1 MARAGIL
8 YSQVAKA
15 AAKLTAEG
23 KNPTVDNVREAL
35 GGTGSK
41 STIAPMLKRWKSEH
55 QETVAEAELGLP
67 AELVQAVKGI
77 YEKLQADLAYQL
89 GLARESHRQEQE
101 AMAERL
107 KLAAA
112 DKGALTEAKD
122 CLDQEL
128 AQLKASFERLQKDQH
143 AGEVALAAA
152 QTENAGLQQRL
163 ADRAAEV
170 HSLTQQ
176 LTQTR
181 VQFEHYQETTARQ
194 RTEERQAFE
203 QRIARMEQDL
213 ASGQQ
218 RQAAQQA
225 TLAQQETKLSQLDAD
240 NARLRQATQG
250 TQAALGAVKSERDQL
265 TYQVK
270 ELSAARAELD
280 RRLKTAQ
287 QALTEAKMMGA
298 AAQKQAEMLAHQLA
312 SAEARAEKADQER
325 LGLIQKL
332 TEREHSS
339 TQTDSSVAYKI
350 NQL

>member
-1 MARAGIL
+1 MARAGVV

-15 AAKLTAEG
+15 AAKLAVEG

-41 STIAPMLKRWKSEH
+41 STIAPMLKRWKSAH
-55 QETVAEAELGLP
+55 QKTIAEAELGLP
-67 AELVQAVKGI
+67 AELVRAVKDI
-77 YEKLQADLAYQL
+77 YEKLQADLAHQL

-112 DKGALTEAKD
+112 DMGALTETKD
-122 CLDQEL
+122 RL
-128 AQLKASFERLQKDQH
+128 AQKLARLKASFERLQKDQH
-143 AGEVALAAA
+143 AGEMSLTAARA
-152 QTENAGLQQRL
+152 DNAGLQQRL
-163 ADRAAEV
+163 ADRRAEV
-170 HSLTQQ
+170 QSLTQQ

-194 RTEERQAFE
+194 RTEDRQAFE
-203 QRIARMEQDL
+203 QRIARLELDL

-240 NARLRQATQG
+240 NARLRRTAQG
-250 TQAALGAVKSERDQL
+250 AQAAQGAVKSERDQL

-270 ELSAARAELD
+270 ELSAARVDLD
-280 RRLKTAQ
+280 NRLKMAQ
-287 QALTEAKMMGA
+287 QALTEANMIGA
-298 AAQKQAEMLAHQLA
+298 AAQKQAEMLTHQLA
-312 SAEARAEKADQER
+312 SVEAKAEKADQER

-332 TEREHSS
+332 TEREHGS
-339 TQTDSSVAYKI
+339 TQTDSSVAHKI